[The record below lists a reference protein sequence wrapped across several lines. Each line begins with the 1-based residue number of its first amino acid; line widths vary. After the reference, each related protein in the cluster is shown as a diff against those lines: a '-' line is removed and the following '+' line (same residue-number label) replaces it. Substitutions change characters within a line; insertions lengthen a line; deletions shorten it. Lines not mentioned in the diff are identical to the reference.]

1 VDFYLVVL
9 AVCLVLG
16 PISYR
21 RSGSMTRYVTY
32 TGAPVVWVLLALTA
46 VLAATSERA
55 GDPRTAQEL
64 FTGGLIGTGFAQ
76 VVLLRR
82 TFVAPR
88 RAAEQPEEQREGQPE
103 EPAAESDEEGRPGVS
118 G

>member
-1 VDFYLVVL
+1 MDFYLVVL

-16 PISYR
+16 PVAWR
-21 RSGSMTRYVTY
+21 RSGSMTRYVTL
-32 TGAPVVWVLLALTA
+32 TGAPVVWVLLGLTA
-46 VLAATSERA
+46 VLAAVAERS

-82 TFVAPR
+82 TFVPDR
-88 RAAEQPEEQREGQPE
+88 RDERD
-103 EPAAESDEEGRPGVS
+103 EPDQTDQTDDDTGRG
-118 G
+118 